1 MTDGSVK
8 PRARKIWKYLLIPA
22 TLLLIV
28 IGGLAW
34 YATTDSF
41 QAMIRS
47 RLIGELE
54 RITGG
59 RVEVGSVHAVPF
71 RFQVEVRDLTI
82 HGRESTADVPYVHVD
97 RLLVHLKLTSV
108 VTPRLAFQSVIFERP
123 IIHIAVY
130 GDGTTNQP
138 LPKLPYAE
146 KTPVQSLFA
155 LSINQL
161 EVRHG
166 ELLFNDQKIPLDF
179 AVDDVFADMDYS
191 LLHSR
196 YEASLLLGK
205 AVTKFQSFRPVAW
218 TAAVHFR
225 LSQNSIEV
233 RSLQA
238 TSGRSRIQA
247 SGTLLNFA
255 KPKIT
260 GKYDATIDLAE
271 ASAILRR
278 PEIRGGVFAM
288 SGEGSWSAE
297 SFSSLGNLQVR
308 DADWRDA
315 SLNVHGASLNTK
327 FSIDPKRLTFS
338 DVAGNIFGGAVTG
351 TAEVANWQSPPP
363 PVRVS
368 KAKRT
373 EEQNGIIRLKLRGL
387 SSSEIAIALN
397 TSKRPFSRMHIAG
410 SVAGTVDAVWK
421 GSANNTVA
429 DVVLDVA
436 APATPKAGELGVDAH
451 THATYRRASDEIE
464 VSEFT
469 ASTAATHVRAAG
481 TLSAA
486 SSVKLFV
493 STSNLGEW
501 QPILVAAGYDEPVPI
516 KLHGPASFEGT
527 ATGRLSAI
535 TFSGEL
541 RSGNFDF
548 VVPAT
553 SRTPEKDLH
562 WDSLVT
568 DIRLSPAGI
577 GFRNGMLRRDST
589 AISFDINAGLEERH
603 FTSSSPFTARINMAH
618 ADLSEVLNMAGY
630 DYPASGT
637 LDLSVRL
644 AGSRNEP
651 EGEGSARISD
661 AVIRGHAID
670 QLSAALSFRG
680 GQVLLRNIDL
690 RQSGS
695 RVTGDG
701 SYTIATHSFELNIAG
716 THFDLASIPVLHSGR
731 VVVQGGLDFIARASG
746 TVEHPVIDAT
756 IRLHDLTLDQELAG
770 DFTIR
775 AFSQGDELRV
785 SGISQFKTADL
796 SLEGSVHPSG
806 DWPASLDLR
815 FKHLDVDSIL
825 ESYLH
830 GHVTGH
836 SAVVGDLHLQGPLL
850 RPAELDLAG
859 NLSDLSADIEH
870 MKIRSD
876 GPVRFAIS
884 SHAFKVEQFH
894 LLGDNTDI
902 SGDGSVQLS
911 GEGRL
916 DFRARGQLNL
926 QLIQS
931 YNSDFTSAGSVT
943 VDMTFAG
950 TTSNPT
956 AQGRMQITNASIA
969 DVNLP
974 SALSGVNGSL
984 TFNQNRFEIETLTG
998 HVGGGSVS
1006 FQGNASLYN
1015 SLVSFDL
1022 GVRGQ
1027 GVRLRYPPGVS
1038 STSDL
1043 DLRFTGNSSASTLS
1057 GAVTI
1062 TKVAITPGFDF
1073 GAYLQR
1079 TAQSSAIPTTNTLLN
1094 RIRLDVHIVTMPELQ
1109 MQTAVIRLSGDADL
1123 RLRGTAAKSVLLGRA
1138 DVLEGQAYFNGT
1150 KYTLERG
1157 DVTFTNPIT
1166 TTPVVDLQASTRVRD
1181 YDISM
1186 NLNGPVDKLNLTYR
1200 SEPPLPTGDII
1211 ALLAFGQTTQQSA
1224 QLQQSGSS
1232 AFSQGASN
1240 AILAAA
1246 MNATVSNRVQR
1257 LFGVSRIKVDPQGLS
1272 TETSPTQSG
1281 PAITIEQQ
1289 VSGNITV
1296 SYSTNVSQTSQQVI
1310 QAEYNVTRNIS
1321 IVGIR
1326 DQNGV
1331 ISFDVRIRTRRK

>member
-271 ASAILRR
+271 ASPILRR

-288 SGEGSWSAE
+288 SGQGSWSAE

-315 SLNVHGASLNTK
+315 SLNVHGESLNTK

-410 SVAGTVDAVWK
+410 SVAGTVDGVWK

-429 DVVLDVA
+429 DVFLDVA

-493 STSNLGEW
+493 ST
-501 QPILVAAGYDEPVPI
+501 
-516 KLHGPASFEGT
+516 
-527 ATGRLSAI
+527 
-535 TFSGEL
+535 
-541 RSGNFDF
+541 
-548 VVPAT
+548 
-553 SRTPEKDLH
+553 
-562 WDSLVT
+562 
-568 DIRLSPAGI
+568 
-577 GFRNGMLRRDST
+577 
-589 AISFDINAGLEERH
+589 
-603 FTSSSPFTARINMAH
+603 
-618 ADLSEVLNMAGY
+618 
-630 DYPASGT
+630 
-637 LDLSVRL
+637 
-644 AGSRNEP
+644 
-651 EGEGSARISD
+651 
-661 AVIRGHAID
+661 
-670 QLSAALSFRG
+670 
-680 GQVLLRNIDL
+680 
-690 RQSGS
+690 
-695 RVTGDG
+695 
-701 SYTIATHSFELNIAG
+701 
-716 THFDLASIPVLHSGR
+716 
-731 VVVQGGLDFIARASG
+731 
-746 TVEHPVIDAT
+746 
-756 IRLHDLTLDQELAG
+756 
-770 DFTIR
+770 
-775 AFSQGDELRV
+775 
-785 SGISQFKTADL
+785 
-796 SLEGSVHPSG
+796 
-806 DWPASLDLR
+806 
-815 FKHLDVDSIL
+815 
-825 ESYLH
+825 
-830 GHVTGH
+830 
-836 SAVVGDLHLQGPLL
+836 
-850 RPAELDLAG
+850 
-859 NLSDLSADIEH
+859 
-870 MKIRSD
+870 
-876 GPVRFAIS
+876 
-884 SHAFKVEQFH
+884 
-894 LLGDNTDI
+894 
-902 SGDGSVQLS
+902 
-911 GEGRL
+911 
-916 DFRARGQLNL
+916 
-926 QLIQS
+926 
-931 YNSDFTSAGSVT
+931 
-943 VDMTFAG
+943 
-950 TTSNPT
+950 
-956 AQGRMQITNASIA
+956 
-969 DVNLP
+969 
-974 SALSGVNGSL
+974 
-984 TFNQNRFEIETLTG
+984 
-998 HVGGGSVS
+998 
-1006 FQGNASLYN
+1006 
-1015 SLVSFDL
+1015 
-1022 GVRGQ
+1022 
-1027 GVRLRYPPGVS
+1027 
-1038 STSDL
+1038 
-1043 DLRFTGNSSASTLS
+1043 
-1057 GAVTI
+1057 
-1062 TKVAITPGFDF
+1062 
-1073 GAYLQR
+1073 
-1079 TAQSSAIPTTNTLLN
+1079 
-1094 RIRLDVHIVTMPELQ
+1094 
-1109 MQTAVIRLSGDADL
+1109 
-1123 RLRGTAAKSVLLGRA
+1123 
-1138 DVLEGQAYFNGT
+1138 
-1150 KYTLERG
+1150 
-1157 DVTFTNPIT
+1157 
-1166 TTPVVDLQASTRVRD
+1166 
-1181 YDISM
+1181 
-1186 NLNGPVDKLNLTYR
+1186 
-1200 SEPPLPTGDII
+1200 
-1211 ALLAFGQTTQQSA
+1211 
-1224 QLQQSGSS
+1224 
-1232 AFSQGASN
+1232 
-1240 AILAAA
+1240 
-1246 MNATVSNRVQR
+1246 
-1257 LFGVSRIKVDPQGLS
+1257 
-1272 TETSPTQSG
+1272 
-1281 PAITIEQQ
+1281 
-1289 VSGNITV
+1289 
-1296 SYSTNVSQTSQQVI
+1296 
-1310 QAEYNVTRNIS
+1310 
-1321 IVGIR
+1321 
-1326 DQNGV
+1326 
-1331 ISFDVRIRTRRK
+1331 